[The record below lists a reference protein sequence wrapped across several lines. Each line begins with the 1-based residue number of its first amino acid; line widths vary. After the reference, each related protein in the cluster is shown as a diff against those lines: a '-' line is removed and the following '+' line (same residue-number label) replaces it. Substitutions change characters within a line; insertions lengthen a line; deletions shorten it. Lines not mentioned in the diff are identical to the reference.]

1 MNEMTKNAIAIAESK
16 DEDAVVGSYFGQGLM
31 RFSKKGGYKKVGG
44 FSWTWARIFD
54 RTLFTE
60 DGIWLSARL
69 LSSNVA
75 QFLVSVFVILAG
87 TNLCLTAFREYDIER
102 AKEVANEYIG
112 LVFDTSVDQELV
124 TNVVLEAAGQ
134 FSTFLSETQG
144 SSFNGNQCSDHSL
157 HQSVIWLGLEACT
170 LEGGFYQCDPSSNFD
185 YLCSLAGQ
193 QASDFD
199 TVNSQEQ
206 LINLGFLKAS
216 GLDVDAIVNTTTA
229 AIQQAAESSIDSL
242 YPAEAYMIVIPF
254 IVGTIVAF
262 ITAISLAV
270 TYIPSA
276 TATTLK
282 LRSGVIPTLEDPKF
296 HQYRVAADQVTILL
310 GSLFWGCLIASVFVG
325 GLVGCVVFLF
335 LWQASIGIVQRVVAT
350 VVGLVV
356 VILLKLV
363 LLLTCRAVF
372 YTAFYR
378 KRPAQANLSSLALE
392 SANFALSV
400 GFVFLRMIKL
410 ILTATLYVGRI
421 DSFFLAKGVGEI
433 DIKNFNFKIDNYP
446 HIFIK
451 DILSQ
456 EAHRHPYI
464 ELLGCMY
471 LLKLRYGRHF
481 GNRAGST
488 WRLLFVY
495 ALMPWLHRYRI
506 AARPFEDPDY
516 VDTSRTLKLH
526 SSRAKKEA
534 NDGKNKKKND
544 QKTTTRSLFT
554 ALNARDLLSEG
565 LKPTQPSRRQNI
577 ITKLQTRNDE
587 LEEENKRLR
596 ELLSKTEESHF
607 VVEV

>member
-1 MNEMTKNAIAIAESK
+1 
-16 DEDAVVGSYFGQGLM
+16 
-31 RFSKKGGYKKVGG
+31 
-44 FSWTWARIFD
+44 
-54 RTLFTE
+54 
-60 DGIWLSARL
+60 
-69 LSSNVA
+69 
-75 QFLVSVFVILAG
+75 
-87 TNLCLTAFREYDIER
+87 
-102 AKEVANEYIG
+102 
-112 LVFDTSVDQELV
+112 
-124 TNVVLEAAGQ
+124 
-134 FSTFLSETQG
+134 
-144 SSFNGNQCSDHSL
+144 
-157 HQSVIWLGLEACT
+157 
-170 LEGGFYQCDPSSNFD
+170 
-185 YLCSLAGQ
+185 
-193 QASDFD
+193 
-199 TVNSQEQ
+199 
-206 LINLGFLKAS
+206 
-216 GLDVDAIVNTTTA
+216 
-229 AIQQAAESSIDSL
+229 
-242 YPAEAYMIVIPF
+242 
-254 IVGTIVAF
+254 
-262 ITAISLAV
+262 
-270 TYIPSA
+270 
-276 TATTLK
+276 
-282 LRSGVIPTLEDPKF
+282 
-296 HQYRVAADQVTILL
+296 
-310 GSLFWGCLIASVFVG
+310 
-325 GLVGCVVFLF
+325 
-335 LWQASIGIVQRVVAT
+335 
-350 VVGLVV
+350 
-356 VILLKLV
+356 
-363 LLLTCRAVF
+363 
-372 YTAFYR
+372 
-378 KRPAQANLSSLALE
+378 
-392 SANFALSV
+392 
-400 GFVFLRMIKL
+400 MIKL